1 MRKVL
6 KGLYEKGRQLDWKV
20 PESDTGDGQGSPKST
35 APRWLRGRQV
45 FTDED
50 DLKKKKFRLHGMM
63 GNGFLRIWNNSS
75 SSSCVNRWRCVSLCD
90 GTVSCTVVENLWSD
104 LCCFTSSL
112 VCDDV
117 GVFFSSVFEVCK
129 ELVKSLTAF
138 LSLHSLV
145 HVKTFYSSVFTQI
158 CKMELML

>member
-1 MRKVL
+1 M
-6 KGLYEKGRQLDWKV
+6 
-20 PESDTGDGQGSPKST
+20 
-35 APRWLRGRQV
+35 
-45 FTDED
+45 
-50 DLKKKKFRLHGMM
+50 
-63 GNGFLRIWNNSS
+63 
-75 SSSCVNRWRCVSLCD
+75 
-90 GTVSCTVVENLWSD
+90 VENLWSD

-117 GVFFSSVFEVCK
+117 GFFFSSVFEVCK